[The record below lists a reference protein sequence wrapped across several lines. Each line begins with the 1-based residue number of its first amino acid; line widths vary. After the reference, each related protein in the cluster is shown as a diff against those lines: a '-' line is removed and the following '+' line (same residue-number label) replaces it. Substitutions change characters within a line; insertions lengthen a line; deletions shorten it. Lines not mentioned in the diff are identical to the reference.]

1 MRPARKIDP
10 KHPHADVGRR
20 LAWLRKTMRHKQAEM
35 ASAIGCSPSQW
46 NHWESGLR
54 PIPMDEAIKLCE
66 WADVSL
72 DWIYR
77 GVDVR

>member
-1 MRPARKIDP
+1 MSRKQSP
-10 KHPHADVGRR
+10 VGKR
-20 LAWLRKTMRHKQAEM
+20 LKWLRERHGMKQVEIAE
-35 ASAIGCSPSQW
+35 AIGALPSAW

-54 PIPMDEAIKLCE
+54 PMPLDEAIKLCE

-77 GVDVR
+77 GIDRR